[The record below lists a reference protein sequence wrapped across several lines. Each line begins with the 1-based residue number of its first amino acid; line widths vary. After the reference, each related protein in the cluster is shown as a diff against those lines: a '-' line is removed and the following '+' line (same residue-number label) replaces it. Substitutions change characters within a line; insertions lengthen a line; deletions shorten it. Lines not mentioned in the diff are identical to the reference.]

1 MKNRKENNM
10 EWIKCSERM
19 PEEHK
24 YESDNLQGHHEWTE
38 SERVLVWDS
47 MYGARVEWTRN
58 GVWVSE
64 RRGAYRGQVCH
75 GIVAWMPIPEFKED

>member
-1 MKNRKENNM
+1 
-10 EWIKCSERM
+10 M

-47 MYGARVEWTRN
+47 MYGPGVDWTRN
-58 GVWVSE
+58 GKWGYE
-64 RRGAYRGQVCH
+64 QIGGYRGQVCH
-75 GIVAWMPIPEFKED
+75 NIIAWMPIPEIDETKVCDDDN

>member
-1 MKNRKENNM
+1 M

-38 SERVLVWDS
+38 SDRVLVWDS
-47 MYGARVEWTRN
+47 AYGPGIDWTRN
-58 GVWVSE
+58 GKWGHE
-64 RRGAYRGQVCH
+64 QIIGGYQGQICH
-75 GIVAWMPIPEFKED
+75 GIIAWMPIPEFKED

>member
-1 MKNRKENNM
+1 M

-24 YESDNLQGHHEWTE
+24 HESDNMQGHHEWTE

-47 MYGARVEWTRN
+47 MYGPGVDWTRN
-58 GVWVSE
+58 GE
-64 RRGAYRGQVCH
+64 
-75 GIVAWMPIPEFKED
+75 